1 VGRLTLA
8 AKLIALV
15 TFAFLAGYS
24 LLEGLGFKAFLF
36 WLFMLF
42 LSQTLFY
49 LGFKFSVLIFVK
61 RLVKE
66 LQEITGFEREI
77 KVLLIDSPEV
87 NAFATKE
94 KDKELLAL
102 TTALVLFCNLNELR
116 FAVAHEFSH
125 LYRRHLEKAE
135 NNFKLKLGAL
145 VTSLVFP
152 PLIPVSLALWAF
164 ASVRQRNFE
173 HEADEFACKLLKK
186 LNYSCE
192 GGKSFL
198 KKVMK
203 FEKEPGLLERIVNFF
218 TATHPSLKERFEKIS
233 KIEKN

>member
-42 LSQTLFY
+42 QTLFY

-66 LQEITGFEREI
+66 L
-77 KVLLIDSPEV
+77 
-87 NAFATKE
+87 
-94 KDKELLAL
+94 LAL

-116 FAVAHEFSH
+116 FAVTHEFSH

-173 HEADEFACKLLKK
+173 HEADEFACRLL
-186 LNYSCE
+186 LRR
-192 GGKSFL
+192 GKSFL